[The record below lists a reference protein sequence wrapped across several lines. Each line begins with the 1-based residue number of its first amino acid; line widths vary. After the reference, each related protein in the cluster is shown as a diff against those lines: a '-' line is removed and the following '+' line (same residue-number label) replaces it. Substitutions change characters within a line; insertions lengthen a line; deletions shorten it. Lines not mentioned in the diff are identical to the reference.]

1 MMNGQRHV
9 RHVHRE
15 VQCYPFCY
23 TKQGI
28 LTFATMRMNLGDI
41 ALNEM
46 RDTEEQLACDLMYIW
61 NLKVRRSR
69 DKHGVLCGFRVS
81 TARQDCYR
89 GLWITC
95 EFCYF

>member
-1 MMNGQRHV
+1 MDKGVSGM
-9 RHVHRE
+9 
-15 VQCYPFCY
+15 Y
-23 TKQGI
+23 TEKCSVIPPVIPQGI
-28 LTFATMRMNLGDI
+28 LTLATMRMNLGDI

-95 EFCYF
+95 EFCYS